1 MPLVQISML
10 PGRSSEQKRALIAEV
25 TEAVARTCKV
35 VPDHGASSDQRDTRR
50 NTGAVAGVSLAE
62 SDAKKKAGG

>member
-35 VPDHGASSDQRDTRR
+35 VPEQVQIMIIEVPAEHWGS
-50 NTGAVAGVSLAE
+50 AGISLAE
-62 SDAKKKAGG
+62 SSARRKDGR